1 MSEVPPAR
9 HSQSAEWAALERS
22 GRNHS
27 SDEVE
32 SLITRLRHLKRYRA
46 LAIVLLHD
54 HPYGFTREMF
64 DALKRQLAAADGVPA
79 DRELADQALERMSAL
94 LPPEPAPVE
103 AVAISITT

>member
-1 MSEVPPAR
+1 VTEELPPALTK
-9 HSQSAEWAALERS
+9 QEWAVLERA

-27 SDEVE
+27 ADEVE

-64 DALKRQLAAADGVPA
+64 DALKRQVAATEGAPG
-79 DRELADQALERMSAL
+79 DRELAEQALDRMAAL
-94 LPPEPAPVE
+94 LPPETAPADTI
-103 AVAISITT
+103 AISIS

>member
-1 MSEVPPAR
+1 VGEELPPALTR
-9 HSQSAEWAALERS
+9 QEWAVLERA
-22 GRNHS
+22 GHNHS
-27 SDEVE
+27 ADEVE

-64 DALKRQLAAADGVPA
+64 DALKRQVSAAEGAPE

-94 LPPEPAPVE
+94 LPPESAPVE
-103 AVAISITT
+103 AIAISIS

>member
-1 MSEVPPAR
+1 MSDELPPALTK
-9 HSQSAEWAALERS
+9 AEWAALERA

-64 DALKRQLAAADGVPA
+64 DALKRQVAAAEGA
-79 DRELADQALERMSAL
+79 SGDRELADQAIERMSAL
-94 LPPEPAPVE
+94 LPPEPAPVD
-103 AVAISITT
+103 AAAISIAT

>member
-1 MSEVPPAR
+1 MTEELPPALTR
-9 HSQSAEWAALERS
+9 QEWAVLERA

-27 SDEVE
+27 ADEVE

-64 DALKRQLAAADGVPA
+64 DALKRQVSAAEGAPG
-79 DRELADQALERMSAL
+79 DRELADQALERIFAL
-94 LPPEPAPVE
+94 LPPDPAPVE
-103 AVAISITT
+103 AIAISIS

>member
-1 MSEVPPAR
+1 MSEELPPALTK
-9 HSQSAEWAALERS
+9 QEWAVLERA

-27 SDEVE
+27 ADEVE

-64 DALKRQLAAADGVPA
+64 DALKRQVSAAEGAPG
-79 DRELADQALERMSAL
+79 DRELADQALERISAL
-94 LPPEPAPVE
+94 LPPESAPVE
-103 AVAISITT
+103 AIAISIS

>member
-1 MSEVPPAR
+1 MGDELPPALTK
-9 HSQSAEWAALERS
+9 AEWAALERA

-64 DALKRQLAAADGVPA
+64 DALKRQVAAAEGAPG
-79 DRELADQALERMSAL
+79 DRELADQAIDRIAAL
-94 LPPEPAPVE
+94 LPPEPSPVDT
-103 AVAISITT
+103 AAISIAT

>member
-1 MSEVPPAR
+1 VSEELPPALTK
-9 HSQSAEWAALERS
+9 QEWAVLERA

-27 SDEVE
+27 ADEVE

-64 DALKRQLAAADGVPA
+64 DALKRQVSAAEGAPG
-79 DRELADQALERMSAL
+79 DRELADQALERISAL

-103 AVAISITT
+103 AIAISIS